1 MSAQHD
7 MDIITLYVC
16 IYITFSDI
24 ATWAYDHIQ
33 FYSCNQI
40 GSCHLKMNVSKIILQ
55 MVIWLIMKGIL
66 LCSSNVGPS
75 RSLSNKTWIAFRM

>member
-16 IYITFSDI
+16 IYISFSDI
-24 ATWAYDHIQ
+24 TTWAYDHIH

-40 GSCHLKMNVSKIILQ
+40 ASCQLRTNLSKMQFAVYEKYYFMIKKRN
-55 MVIWLIMKGIL
+55 LI
-66 LCSSNVGPS
+66 
-75 RSLSNKTWIAFRM
+75 R

>member
-16 IYITFSDI
+16 IYISFSDI

-33 FYSCNQI
+33 FFSCNQI
-40 GSCHLKMNVSKIILQ
+40 ASCHLKMNVSKIILQ
-55 MVIWLIMKGIL
+55 IVIWFNVNNIL
-66 LCSSNVGPS
+66 LCSRNAKSCNVMS
-75 RSLSNKTWIAFRM
+75 TRLSY